1 MNINLAQVSYGTI
14 IISDNGTGISE
25 EKSDKI
31 FDRFYRVDSHRPKK
45 YGGFGLGL
53 SIVKSIVDENNG
65 KIQVESKVNQGSKFT
80 IYLNAVDS
88 HNNNFSKE
96 ILR

>member
-1 MNINLAQVSYGTI
+1 MDINLAQVSYGTI

-31 FDRFYRVDSHRPKK
+31 LDKFYRVDSHRSQK
-45 YGGFGLGL
+45 YGGFGLRL

-65 KIQVESKVNQGSKFT
+65 KI
-80 IYLNAVDS
+80 
-88 HNNNFSKE
+88 
-96 ILR
+96 